1 LVGKLISCAVVEL
14 RKFILTFVLAIV
26 IGLSGVVALSYVLW
40 QSQKP
45 VSATELEQQIIEFLK
60 TTDVKNVWNG
70 VLEIKESYEH
80 KTGGT
85 VAIVQYTTTSGGHPH
100 FMLEFIE
107 GHTAVITLGE
117 GREVTSAFCVHGSLR
132 DGLVWDLINQRWISG
147 NQ

>member
-1 LVGKLISCAVVEL
+1 L
-14 RKFILTFVLAIV
+14 RKFLLTFVLAIV
-26 IGLSGVVALSYVLW
+26 IGVSGVVALSYVLW

-70 VLEIKESYEH
+70 MLEIKESYEH

-85 VAIVQYTTTSGGHPH
+85 VAIVEYTTTSGGHPH

-107 GHTAVITLGE
+107 GHTAVITLSESG
-117 GREVTSAFCVHGSLR
+117 EVTCAFCVHGSLR
-132 DGLVWDLINQRWISG
+132 DGLVWDLINQRWVSS

>member
-1 LVGKLISCAVVEL
+1 LVSKLISCAVVEL
-14 RKFILTFVLAIV
+14 RKFILTFVLTIV
-26 IGLSGVVALSYVLW
+26 IGVSGIVALSYVLQ

-45 VSATELEQQIIEFLK
+45 ANPTELEQQIIEFLK

-70 VLEIKESYEH
+70 MLEIKEAYDH

-85 VAIVQYTTTSGGHPH
+85 VAIVEYTTTSGGHPD

-107 GHTAVITLGE
+107 GHAAVITLSESG
-117 GREVTSAFCVHGSLR
+117 EVTSAFCVHGSLQ
-132 DGLVWDLINQRWISG
+132 DGRIWDLINQRWISS